1 MRIESAQGSGARH
14 GARFRGFNPETK
26 ATTVPSMTRGKF
38 ITFEGGEGSG
48 KSTQAGRLA
57 ARLRDAGAEVVLT
70 REPGGTPLGERVREV
85 VLEAV
90 PEPVTELLLFAAA
103 RAEHVAKV
111 IRPALA
117 HGTWVVSDRFMDST
131 RVYQGMLAG
140 VSPGLIAA
148 VEYESVRPTFPD
160 LTIVLDLPPQVGVE
174 RAVQRGALSRF
185 DAADNTYHLNLREA
199 FLAVA
204 RSEPGRCVLIDGNRD
219 ADAIADD
226 VWRTVEERLLAE
238 VR

>member
-1 MRIESAQGSGARH
+1 
-14 GARFRGFNPETK
+14 
-26 ATTVPSMTRGKF
+26 MTRGKF

-57 ARLRDAGAEVVLT
+57 ERLRNGGAEVVLT

-90 PEPVTELLLFAAA
+90 PEPMTELLLFAAA
-103 RAEHVAKV
+103 RSEHVAKV
-111 IRPALA
+111 IRPALE

-140 VSPGLIAA
+140 VSAELIAA
-148 VEYESVRPTFPD
+148 VECESIAPTYPD
-160 LTIVLDLPPQVGVE
+160 LTILLDVPAEIGVK
-174 RAVQRGALSRF
+174 RAEARGALSRF
-185 DAADNTYHLNLREA
+185 DAANTTYHLNLREA

-204 RSEPGRCVLIDGNRD
+204 RAEPGRCVVIDGARD
-219 ADAIADD
+219 ADEIADD
-226 VWRTVEERLLAE
+226 VWQAVESRLLQGVA
-238 VR
+238 